1 MNRELEKFIKVY
13 LDYDQAYDTSGTLR
27 PTLHAFKPEY
37 VERVREGLETVLRD
51 RQISTSEYEMLTDI
65 EFDGEEAL
73 YSYLQEMF
81 RYLFEGGIEQPM
93 PPE

>member
-27 PTLHAFKPEY
+27 PTLYAFKPEY
-37 VERVREGLETVLRD
+37 VERVREGLVTVLRD
-51 RQISTSEYEMLTDI
+51 HPLSTADYERITDI
-65 EFDGEEAL
+65 EFESDEAL
-73 YSYLQEMF
+73 YSYLQEMY
-81 RYLFEGGIEQPM
+81 RYLFENGTAQPM

>member
-13 LDYDQAYDTSGTLR
+13 LDYEQAYDTSGTLR

-51 RQISTSEYEMLTDI
+51 RQLSTSDYETITDI
-65 EFDGEEAL
+65 EFDSEEAL
-73 YSYLQEMF
+73 YSYLQEIF
-81 RYLFEGGIEQPM
+81 RYLFENRKEQPM

>member
-37 VERVREGLETVLRD
+37 VERVREGLETILRYH
-51 RQISTSEYEMLTDI
+51 RLSTADYERMTDI
-65 EFDGEEAL
+65 EFESEEAL
-73 YSYLQEMF
+73 YSYLQEMY
-81 RYLFEGGIEQPM
+81 RYLFEDGAAQPM

>member
-13 LDYDQAYDTSGTLR
+13 LDYEQAYDTSGTLR

-37 VERVREGLETVLRD
+37 VDGVREGLKAVLSNREL
-51 RQISTSEYEMLTDI
+51 STADYERITDI
-65 EFDGEEAL
+65 EFGSEEVL
-73 YSYLQEMF
+73 YSYLREMF
-81 RYLFEGGIEQPM
+81 RYLFEGGEEQPL